1 MDSNL
6 LFPYITGNCYRKG
19 YLEIL
24 HRNHA
29 ILLTCVCFTSSLF
42 VANTFDATSYNQTD
56 PTSSPA
62 NITEHAGT
70 DIVKKNGYAKTEFY
84 SSLLKLCLLYI
95 PNFSLDAG
103 HNQRSIKRKCA
114 LLYHNLRFLTFY
126 TLISV
131 CILSILFS
139 TCFLR
144 C

>member
-1 MDSNL
+1 MGVKGSMVMSSMCLPSNRSQLGTNQNVQFLLAFLGVHLWAVLYTYYVKVKKKTLSRVDSNL
-6 LFPYITGNCYRKG
+6 LFPYITGNCYIKG

-70 DIVKKNGYAKTEFY
+70 DIV
-84 SSLLKLCLLYI
+84 
-95 PNFSLDAG
+95 
-103 HNQRSIKRKCA
+103 
-114 LLYHNLRFLTFY
+114 
-126 TLISV
+126 
-131 CILSILFS
+131 
-139 TCFLR
+139 
-144 C
+144 